1 MSQANAQERLQRA
14 LAEVSAALDESRRA
28 SAHSAE
34 REAELAVQLDAER
47 AAHQAREAALLGAN
61 DRLMARVEELS
72 ATVARLQAQVRAR
85 GGGPRGGGQRG
96 GGPRGGGPRGGGP
109 RGGGPALFAPTAPSP
124 PPRAPRPAPRLLR
137 SWTSPARR
145 TSS

>member
-72 ATVARLQAQVRAR
+72 ATVARLQAQVRGGP
-85 GGGPRGGGQRG
+85 GGGPGARTTARE
-96 GGPRGGGPRGGGP
+96 PRN
-109 RGGGPALFAPTAPSP
+109 
-124 PPRAPRPAPRLLR
+124 
-137 SWTSPARR
+137 
-145 TSS
+145 